1 MRIRKYKKKIDTKY
15 VVLIFILAVFMIIGI
30 LSLIVKDD
38 RKLSFAEKGIKD
50 VGLGI
55 QKVLYMPLRFVIDKI
70 DKYND
75 MKRIYQKY
83 KDYDVKESEVK
94 MYETENIELKKNL
107 EELKQMLDLNKLL
120 VDYQSINATVI
131 NRNIGNW
138 YNTITID
145 KGEKSGIKVNMIAVT
160 NAGLIGKVI
169 KTTYYSSDIKL
180 VTSSDLNIKI
190 SVGIVS
196 SKTTYGL
203 LSGYDRL
210 NRKLLVVDII
220 DKEDIKEGDKVV
232 TSGLSDA
239 YPKGIIVG
247 TVSKIS
253 NDEFGI
259 SSVIQ
264 VTPAVD
270 FDNIRYVSILKE
282 KDK

>member
-1 MRIRKYKKKIDTKY
+1 MRIKKYKKKIDKKY
-15 VVLIFILAVFMIIGI
+15 VVLIFILSTFMVIGI
-30 LSLIVKDD
+30 LSLIIRDD

-55 QKVLYMPLRFVIDKI
+55 QKVLYIPIRFITNKI
-70 DKYND
+70 DNYND
-75 MKRIYQKY
+75 MKKIYQKY
-83 KDYDVKESEVK
+83 KDYDIKESK
-94 MYETENIELKKNL
+94 LLMYEAENTELKKNL
-107 EELKQMLDLNKLL
+107 EELKQMLNLNKLL
-120 VDYQSINATVI
+120 VDYQSVNATVI
-131 NRNIGNW
+131 NRNVGNW

-145 KGEKSGIKVNMIAVT
+145 KGEKSGIKINMIVVT

-169 KTTYYSSDIKL
+169 KTTYYSSEIKL

-196 SKTTYGL
+196 NKTTYGL
-203 LSGYDRL
+203 LSGYDKI
-210 NRKLLVVDII
+210 NKKLLVVDII
-220 DKEDIKEGDKVV
+220 DKEGIKKGDKVV

-247 TVSKIS
+247 TVSEIS

-264 VTPAVD
+264 VTPVVD
-270 FDNIRYVSILKE
+270 FDNIRYVSVLKE
-282 KDK
+282 RNK